1 MNALGV
7 LPSCAQTCLSD
18 IKQHQFAYLCA
29 PDYNHAF
36 GPFGPLR
43 KKLTFPCIFNI
54 LGPLLNPLKPKN
66 ILLGVY
72 RPDLA
77 HKIATILMA
86 SGVKRAL
93 IVHGLDG
100 LDEISIC
107 QATHVIEIN
116 EQVQKSYKIVP
127 EQYGFKRANIK
138 DIQGG
143 TAADNADK
151 IIEILQG
158 TLKGPAH
165 DCTLLNSA
173 GAFYISGAT
182 QSIKEGIDLARSL
195 IESGQAISHLNQLR
209 KHHELS

>member
-1 MNALGV
+1 MAL
-7 LPSCAQTCLSD
+7 SE
-18 IKQHQFAYLCA
+18 H
-29 PDYNHAF
+29 
-36 GPFGPLR
+36 
-43 KKLTFPCIFNI
+43 
-54 LGPLLNPLKPKN
+54 
-66 ILLGVY
+66 Y
-72 RPDLA
+72 RN
-77 HKIATILMA
+77 
-86 SGVKRAL
+86 
-93 IVHGLDG
+93 GLDG

-116 EQVQKSYKIVP
+116 GWRQKSYKIVP
-127 EQYGFKRANIK
+127 EQYGFKRANI